1 MMSPEH
7 RREIEA
13 AVAEVEARTSGEIY
27 CVAAE
32 ASSDYREVGAAW
44 AAGAALLA
52 PAFLLLAGV
61 HVTAPDL
68 LGGWSAAQAG
78 DAAESAVRS
87 ALAGTL
93 MLQGALFVAILVVV
107 SLGPVRR
114 ALTPSGLK
122 RHRVRE
128 RARQQFAARNLSA
141 TRERTGVLIF
151 VSLEE
156 HMAEIVADEGIAS
169 RVSPEVWDR
178 AMAALVDGM
187 RRGDPGTGFAQA
199 VRLCGEVLAAHF
211 PVRDDNPD
219 ELPNAL
225 VELPRG

>member
-1 MMSPEH
+1 
-7 RREIEA
+7 
-13 AVAEVEARTSGEIY
+13 
-27 CVAAE
+27 
-32 ASSDYREVGAAW
+32 
-44 AAGAALLA
+44 
-52 PAFLLLAGV
+52 
-61 HVTAPDL
+61 
-68 LGGWSAAQAG
+68 
-78 DAAESAVRS
+78 
-87 ALAGTL
+87 
-93 MLQGALFVAILVVV
+93 
-107 SLGPVRR
+107 
-114 ALTPSGLK
+114 
-122 RHRVRE
+122 VRE

-156 HMAEIVADEGIAS
+156 HMAEIIADEGIAS